1 MKTRIISTEIW
12 DEDKVFSLNIDTKLL
27 YLVLLTNPYI
37 GQTRYYKIND
47 RQLSTFSGLNVE
59 QIQKC
64 KKDLSESG
72 MAYFKEG
79 WVCVTGYGFIECFYK
94 GEKNEIA
101 RAKEEANIPEDIFSF
116 FHQKL
121 QDSGIFEKEKRSKLI
136 LESKKYGRK
145 KMTNTR
151 RERLFKL
158 LGRVCN
164 ECSTSNALFELD
176 HIKALS
182 LGGLDI
188 DENIQV
194 LCESCHRKKTTLDSK
209 SKSSDTLYENSDTTI
224 NHKSGIINQE
234 SGIRN
239 KESENKKI
247 DEIAQII
254 KEMENID
261 PKNKNYYGNKTQR
274 LACQFIIETY
284 GYDKV
289 IEMIQIIPTLKMTV
303 PYFPSVTT
311 PCELRDK
318 WQKIID
324 AVNRSKVNKE
334 SKIADN
340 LANVIW

>member
-1 MKTRIISTEIW
+1 MKTRIITTDIW
-12 DEDKVFSLNIDTKLL
+12 DEDKVFTLNIDTKLL
-27 YLVLLTNPYI
+27 YLILLTNPYI
-37 GQTRYYKIND
+37 GQSRFYKIND

-59 QIQKC
+59 QVKKC
-64 KKDLSESG
+64 KSDLELVK
-72 MAYFKEG
+72 MAYFKDG
-79 WVCVTGYGFIECFYK
+79 YVCITGYGFVECFYK
-94 GEKNEIA
+94 GIKNEK
-101 RAKEEANIPEDIFSF
+101 AK
-116 FHQKL
+116 QK
-121 QDSGIFEKEKRSKLI
+121 E
-136 LESKKYGRK
+136 LESIPKEVLEYFKDK
-145 KMTNTR
+145 LNT
-151 RERLFKL
+151 
-158 LGRVCN
+158 
-164 ECSTSNALFELD
+164 
-176 HIKALS
+176 LS
-182 LGGLDI
+182 I
-188 DENIQV
+188 P
-194 LCESCHRKKTTLDSK
+194 
-209 SKSSDTLYENSDTTI
+209 YEYPIDTTI